1 LSGISYSIILDHVL
15 WYTVGGPGRRTVN
28 VLQALAK
35 ALRWCEDLVSLVS
48 GPVLLV
54 GLGIGLVDLL
64 TDGKLL
70 ISVPALLFAWA
81 ISQVVG
87 VDAYLVV
94 IWDHAARSFRA
105 GKYGTATVLSVFGL
119 VLAYVAFVAAQVFS
133 LAQTYGMT
141 TNQAL
146 ATLGMSP
153 LAWLFQRNV
162 LAVFLVIVFACSRAF
177 IGQESVAEEKARL
190 ERETDPELVR
200 LRREA
205 ARVNGEPL
213 KQLAGSVLT
222 RIGVKTS
229 QEIPTPIRPR
239 VVGRNESLARRH
251 WTPGM
256 TGYKLQKLTGM
267 PKTQANKWAAVLNAE
282 QAA

>member
-1 LSGISYSIILDHVL
+1 ML
-15 WYTVGGPGRRTVN
+15 

-35 ALRWCEDLVSLVS
+35 ALRWLEDLVSLVS

-94 IWDHAARSFRA
+94 IWDHAARAFRA
-105 GKYGTATVLSVFGL
+105 GKYGTAFVLSIFGS

-141 TNQAL
+141 TDQAL

-153 LAWLFQRNV
+153 LSWLFQRNI

-177 IGQESVAEEKARL
+177 IGQESAAEEKARL
-190 ERETDPELVR
+190 ERETDPELVK
-200 LRREA
+200 LRQEA
-205 ARVNGEPL
+205 ARLNGAPF
-213 KQLAGSVLT
+213 KALASSVAT
-222 RIGVKTS
+222 RMGVKKTAEPVRIS
-229 QEIPTPIRPR
+229 PQRPMGKNEQMAR
-239 VVGRNESLARRH
+239 EHWVVGMSA
-251 WTPGM
+251 
-256 TGYKLQKLTGM
+256 YKLQKATGM
-267 PKTQANKWAAVLNAE
+267 PKTQAEKWAGILAAE
-282 QAA
+282 QKAA